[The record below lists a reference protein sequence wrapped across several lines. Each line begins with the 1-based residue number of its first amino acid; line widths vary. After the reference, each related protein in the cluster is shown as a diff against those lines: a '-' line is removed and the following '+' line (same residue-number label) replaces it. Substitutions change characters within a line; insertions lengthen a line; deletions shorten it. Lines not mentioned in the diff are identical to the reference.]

1 MRKIKVLCPK
11 AAQWAIAN
19 DFYIYP
25 VTKDNLTYNIIVE
38 KEIRRSDIAREKY
51 NKKTV
56 HEGIADV
63 HDKLYKKHNTK

>member
-38 KEIRRSDIAREKY
+38 KGNKRAILQEKY

-56 HEGIADV
+56 HEGIVDV
-63 HDKLYKKHNTK
+63 HDKLYKKHNAK

>member
-38 KEIRRSDIAREKY
+38 KGNKRAILQEKY

-56 HEGIADV
+56 HEGIVDV

>member
-11 AAQWAIAN
+11 AVQWAIAN

-25 VTKDNLTYNIIVE
+25 VTEDNLIYNIIVE
-38 KEIRRSDIAREKY
+38 KGNKKAMLQEKY

-56 HEGIADV
+56 HEGIAEV
-63 HDKLYKKHNTK
+63 YSKLYKKHNTK